1 MVLLHSL
8 IAFASVAGVAH
19 SQNVTSTVDPQDI
32 DSLTKQHW
40 CLTQTESCLIICD
53 QVTGVTGE
61 TPNSNECDDDTL
73 KYSCVCSNGQSPNAS
88 EYTETIPFFLC
99 TEQNTQCVND
109 CTQNNSSCQ
118 DKCRSSNPCG
128 AQNPRP
134 PNKTA
139 TTAASTTSTL
149 PPFTGEASDEG
160 GAIKPM
166 IDLKP
171 VYGLS
176 IVLGG
181 FFAGFAFFL

>member
-1 MVLLHSL
+1 M
-8 IAFASVAGVAH
+8 
-19 SQNVTSTVDPQDI
+19 SQVKPR
-32 DSLTKQHW
+32 
-40 CLTQTESCLIICD
+40 TQTSAMMYVEPQSLVASCGHWPFCSD
-53 QVTGVTGE
+53 YASFWKQ
-61 TPNSNECDDDTL
+61 DTL